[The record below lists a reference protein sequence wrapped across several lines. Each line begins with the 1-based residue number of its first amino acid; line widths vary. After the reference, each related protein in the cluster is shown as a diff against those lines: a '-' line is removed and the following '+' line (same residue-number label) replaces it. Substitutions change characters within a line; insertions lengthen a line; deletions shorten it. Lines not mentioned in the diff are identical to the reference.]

1 MSTTIVHSQETTQE
15 GERLFP
21 YVSIVMPVRN
31 EVQYIEGAIQSVL
44 DQDYPADAFEVL
56 VADGMSTDGTRE
68 VVQSFYK
75 DAPRVVLIDNP
86 GRIVP
91 TGLNK
96 AIDQA
101 RGEII
106 IRVDGHC
113 VIARDYVRK
122 SVAYLRHDPQLSGV
136 GGPMETIGVTPVSAA
151 IAAAMSS
158 PFGVGGSAFR
168 TKKDQKLLV
177 ETVAFPAY
185 KASTLRQA
193 GPFDEELVRNQDDEY
208 NYRLREMG
216 GKILLAPDIRSR
228 YYSRGSLYNLWRQYF
243 QYGFWKVRVMQKH
256 PRQMKLRQYVPPLF
270 VIGTAG
276 STLLTLLF
284 PGIGKYLLGV
294 VLGGY
299 AVANLVASLLTAA
312 RSGLGYLFVLP
323 AAFATL
329 HYSYGLGFLVGL
341 VKFARCWD
349 TEKNQWSSRKLA

>member
-1 MSTTIVHSQETTQE
+1 MSTTILHSQETIQE
-15 GERLFP
+15 EQQLFP
-21 YVSIVMPVRN
+21 FVSIVMPVRN
-31 EVQYIEGAIQSVL
+31 EVQYIKKAIKAVL

-56 VADGMSTDGTRE
+56 VADGMSIDGTRE
-68 VVQSFYK
+68 VVQSFFK
-75 DAPRVVLIDNP
+75 DAPQVVLIDNP
-86 GRIVP
+86 GKIVP

-96 AIDQA
+96 AIEQA

-122 SVAYLRHDPQLSGV
+122 SVAYLKHDPQLSGV
-136 GGPMETIGVTPVSAA
+136 GGPMETIGETPVSAA

-158 PFGVGGSAFR
+158 SFGVGGSAFR
-168 TKKDQKLLV
+168 TKKDQKLFV

-185 KASTLRQA
+185 KASTLHQA

-208 NYRLREMG
+208 NYRIREMG
-216 GKILLAPDIRSR
+216 GKILLAPDIHSR
-228 YYSRGSLYNLWRQYF
+228 YYSRGSLRSLWRQYF

-256 PRQMKLRQYVPPLF
+256 PRQVKLRQYVPPLF
-270 VIGTAG
+270 VLGTAG
-276 STLLTLLF
+276 SALFTLVF

-299 AVANLVASLLTAA
+299 AAANLTASLLTAA
-312 RSGLGYLFVLP
+312 RSGLSNWFVLP

-341 VKFARCWD
+341 VKFARCWNI
-349 TEKNQWSSRKLA
+349 EKNQWGSRKLA